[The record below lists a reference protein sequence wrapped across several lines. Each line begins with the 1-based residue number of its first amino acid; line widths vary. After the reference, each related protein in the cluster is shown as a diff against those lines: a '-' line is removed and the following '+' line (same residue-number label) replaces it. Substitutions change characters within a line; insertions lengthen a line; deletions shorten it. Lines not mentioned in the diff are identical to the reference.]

1 MGFLSLDINVQSQVE
16 VNDQSDEKRNSGSQ
30 IQRRK

>member
-1 MGFLSLDINVQSQVE
+1 MGFLSLDINVQSQIE
-16 VNDQSDEKRNSGSQ
+16 VNDQSDENRNSGSQ